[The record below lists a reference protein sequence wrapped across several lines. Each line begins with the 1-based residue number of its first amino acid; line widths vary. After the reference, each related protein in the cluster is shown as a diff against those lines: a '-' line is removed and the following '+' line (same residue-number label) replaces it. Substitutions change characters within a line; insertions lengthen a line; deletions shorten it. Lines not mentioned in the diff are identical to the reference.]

1 MDKNKPDASSN
12 PPADSS
18 ITHLGVTYT
27 ITHHAHQSETPL
39 ETCLYC
45 AGSGQLYS
53 RKCKHCDG
61 RGIIRAETSALLE
74 SMKKPRQRR
83 G

>member
-1 MDKNKPDASSN
+1 MDKDKPSVSSATRTDAT
-12 PPADSS
+12 

-39 ETCLYC
+39 ETCTYC
-45 AGSGQLYS
+45 AGTGQLYT

-61 RGIIRAETSALLE
+61 RGILVE
-74 SMKKPRQRR
+74 PRRSS
-83 G
+83 